1 LQLARTEHASEELLA
16 LSRAAAAEA
25 AAGRGKVAATL
36 APYVNAIIASVGRAE
51 GRRLLPLTLERIG
64 GLLTPATWRAH
75 LPDGDDAAS
84 AACMGAPASRGAGRV
99 LPAGAVRALFVG
111 LDTLGGDA
119 QLRVFLMAAGVF
131 SPLLAQGW
139 PAIYLSRVLGY
150 LNLRVDELALNS
162 EQAVRR
168 LYRIIERLNP
178 ALLRAS
184 AEVACAEINE
194 LAQRASAPVV
204 LLPPSMAGR
213 RAMLAARV
221 PSWVSPTD
229 RLATPDESLSARSS
243 NSVTHHSLTQRD

>member
-1 LQLARTEHASEELLA
+1 
-16 LSRAAAAEA
+16 
-25 AAGRGKVAATL
+25 
-36 APYVNAIIASVGRAE
+36 
-51 GRRLLPLTLERIG
+51 
-64 GLLTPATWRAH
+64 
-75 LPDGDDAAS
+75 
-84 AACMGAPASRGAGRV
+84 MGAHASRGARRV

-111 LDTLGGDA
+111 LDTLGGDT

-139 PAIYLSRVLGY
+139 PAIYFARVLGY

-162 EQAVRR
+162 EQAVWW
-168 LYRIIERLNP
+168 LHRIIERLNP

-194 LAQRASAPVV
+194 LAQRASPPVV

-221 PSWVSPTD
+221 PGDAQRGSP
-229 RLATPDESLSARSS
+229 ASLVVHQPGGRRGAQKAAGWGHPRAGAPLSS
-243 NSVTHHSLTQRD
+243 